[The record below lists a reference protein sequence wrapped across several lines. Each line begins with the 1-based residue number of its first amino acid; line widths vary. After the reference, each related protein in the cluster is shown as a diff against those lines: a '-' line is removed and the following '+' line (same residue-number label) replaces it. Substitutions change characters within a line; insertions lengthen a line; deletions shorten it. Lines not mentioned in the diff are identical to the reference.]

1 MMTSLLSPLYQVG
14 CGLILSLVRM
24 SDMPT
29 TAYYTSSRQYISR
42 VLEEAAAQ
50 QHKPILVPLIA
61 NVRPLVRDA
70 T

>member
-1 MMTSLLSPLYQVG
+1 MMTSSLKPHFQVG

-29 TAYYTSSRQYISR
+29 TAYYTSSRQYITR

-50 QHKPILVPLIA
+50 QRNTDPLY
-61 NVRPLVRDA
+61 VEDGPTRFEGK
-70 T
+70 